1 MINEKKKELENLRN
15 YRFIG
20 SMVRFRVKWV
30 DEGEKFINYF
40 LNLENWY
47 YINKIILKLIIEE
60 ENLKEIIN

>member
-1 MINEKKKELENLRN
+1 MKKKKELENLRN

-40 LNLENWY
+40 LNLEN
-47 YINKIILKLIIEE
+47 
-60 ENLKEIIN
+60 